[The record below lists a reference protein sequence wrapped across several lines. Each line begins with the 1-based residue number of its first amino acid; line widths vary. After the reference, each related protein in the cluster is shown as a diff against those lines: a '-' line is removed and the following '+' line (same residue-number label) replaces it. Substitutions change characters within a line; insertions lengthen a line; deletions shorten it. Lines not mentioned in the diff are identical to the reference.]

1 MKNLKSYDL
10 LISLGEMFIDKK
22 PDFGCD
28 LVYINTSD
36 NEDLKRKYN
45 FKINFIKYEIA
56 SEEAIILL
64 LLYYFSIGLKKDFD
78 AFLSSLDIGY
88 LSAESNIS
96 EEEFE
101 DLKILCE
108 DKNKRKKN
116 VALLISKDIFLH
128 KNVKN
133 IKALLAKLD
142 EFKIFDLILPE
153 GIKLQSNSLAKDC
166 EVFSYDGTV
175 LYSGAKSFVKNT
187 LFAGTSFAR
196 LAKIKDKDKINICF
210 ECSEISADF
219 ALDTSLKGAIAFYS
233 SENDNILTKNYPYK
247 KIKITKNIK

>member
-1 MKNLKSYDL
+1 MKNIKSYDL

-22 PDFGCD
+22 PDFDCD

-36 NEDLKRKYN
+36 NEELKKKYLKLDL
-45 FKINFIKYEIA
+45 NFIKYEIA

-64 LLYYFSIGLKKDFD
+64 LLYYFTLGKNKEFD
-78 AFLSSLDIGY
+78 NFLSSLDIGY
-88 LSAESNIS
+88 LSAESNVS

-101 DLKILCE
+101 DLKALC
-108 DKNKRKKN
+108 DGKKN
-116 VALLISKDIFLH
+116 VALLISKDVFLH
-128 KNVKN
+128 KNAKN

-153 GIKLQSNSLAKDC
+153 GINLESSSLAKDC

-187 LFAGTSFAR
+187 LFAGESFAR

-210 ECSEISADF
+210 EDSQVPADF
-219 ALDTSLKGAIAFYS
+219 VLDTTLKGTIAFYS
-233 SENDNILTKNYPYK
+233 SQNDNILTKSYPYK
-247 KIKITKNIK
+247 KIKVKTNKN